1 MDITIFLGFS
11 LFKVFG
17 YSFLTVLPFVMYM
30 VIKKRVSL
38 KFSISHSV
46 FVIFIGYCIAQV
58 IRGAIVLNDAR
69 NLSWIMFFFAIYIAL
84 SMVNSYSKKTNEF
97 TDRIV
102 LVSFI
107 SLIFYIII
115 SLVSFVNT
123 SATSINSYAGF
134 FTYQDKWL
142 IGSSSA
148 VFILIIAYQ
157 AIYAQFN
164 ANKLKPVSVLLLL
177 LCFFFVIFAQSRA
190 GIIVTLA
197 FVFCSCLSQLHMT
210 KLKLNRKIVAAL
222 MSIISLLL
230 VYNISAYN
238 IYNQKGLFFAV
249 GRMIEVISTNTGGTR
264 YSDSSDKDRF
274 LSFQNLLII
283 QPIPLVS
290 FYLVQVGMYHVT
302 KESIF

>member
-1 MDITIFLGFS
+1 MLAFYLS
-11 LFKVFG
+11 
-17 YSFLTVLPFVMYM
+17 
-30 VIKKRVSL
+30 R
-38 KFSISHSV
+38 
-46 FVIFIGYCIAQV
+46 QV
-58 IRGAIVLNDAR
+58 ANRL
-69 NLSWIMFFFAIYIAL
+69 
-84 SMVNSYSKKTNEF
+84 
-97 TDRIV
+97 
-102 LVSFI
+102 
-107 SLIFYIII
+107 
-115 SLVSFVNT
+115 
-123 SATSINSYAGF
+123 
-134 FTYQDKWL
+134 
-142 IGSSSA
+142 SSA

-274 LSFQNLLII
+274 LSFQNTFNYSTNST
-283 QPIPLVS
+283 VS

-302 KESIF
+302 KESHILITHSNHHQMNTFLWLMKNHFQ